1 MANKFDHQKI
11 SETLFNAKSG
21 AKPVKKLTDTFSGFS
36 LKDAYHVQRGLLEN
50 HLRAGE
56 TLVGRKMGL
65 TSKPKMQQMGVHEPI
80 HGFLTSAMRISDG
93 GEIALKGRIHP
104 KAEPEIAFVMGR
116 ELRGRP
122 SLVEAMAAV
131 DGVCAALE
139 IIDSRFVNFEFA
151 LPDVVAD
158 NGSSSGFVLGGVMKS
173 PARIDLANL
182 GILLEL
188 DGKSQQFGS
197 SAAILGHPGRSLAA
211 LAALL
216 NQEGKSIP
224 AGAVILAGAATAAIP
239 LHAGAWVRATF
250 QELGTVEAWAGE

>member
-1 MANKFDHQKI
+1 MSKLDHNQI
-11 SETLFNAKSG
+11 ADSLFSAKRD
-21 AKPVKKLTDTFSGFS
+21 AKPVGKVTAANSSFGLT
-36 LKDAYHVQRGLLEN
+36 DAYHVQRALLEL
-50 HLRAGE
+50 HLRNDE
-56 TLVGRKMGL
+56 KLVGRKMGL

-80 HGFLTSAMRISDG
+80 HGFLTSAMQIADG

-104 KAEPEIAFVMGR
+104 KAEPEIAFVLGR

-122 SLVEAMAAV
+122 SLAEAMAAV

-139 IIDSRFVNFEFA
+139 IIDSRFQNFEFA

-158 NGSSSGFVLGGVMKS
+158 NGSSSGFILGGVMKKAS
-173 PARIDLANL
+173 AIDLANL

-216 NQEGKSIP
+216 DAEGKHLSAGSI
-224 AGAVILAGAATAAIP
+224 VLAGAATAAIP
-239 LHAGAWVRATF
+239 LASGSWVRATF